1 MHKFLSLALIFSLF
15 AGSAV
20 AQSAAKPEKAAPVAA
35 AATPAASDELVA
47 MLPASELV
55 AVVDTG
61 RVFNDLLPKLAGLNF
76 GGVYEFAKDLSEFI
90 QKTGI
95 DPKRVQSAVLGV
107 NLEGT
112 QGNGVFLVKGL
123 DLTPAQIEAAMKE
136 LKAEFKTSE
145 YKSKTVYQV
154 ISKVSA
160 PSAGPLS
167 IKSDELALAPLG
179 GQRLAFGDMT
189 AVKKAIDIQA
199 GGDVPAVSKAMI
211 GALAETRQ
219 SALIRFA
226 MNVPENLRTQAADQ
240 GDLFKSIASIKLI
253 LGTLDTAADLSLSLD
268 AVMRTASQSD
278 AGELESSLKGLLVLV
293 KGIFGG
299 GSGDPKTN
307 FIGTLLD
314 QIKIGSKLS
323 DVSLSISIPRSVM
336 DQLSRKPAPAEK
348 K

>member
-1 MHKFLSLALIFSLF
+1 MHKFLSLALIVGSFT
-15 AGSAV
+15 GSAV
-20 AQSAAKPEKAAPVAA
+20 AQSAAKAEKAAPAA
-35 AATPAASDELVA
+35 AATSPVASNELVA
-47 MLPASELV
+47 MLPASDLV
-55 AVVDTG
+55 AVVDGG
-61 RVFNDLLPKLAGLNF
+61 RVFNDLLPKLAGLTF
-76 GGVYEFAKDLSEFI
+76 GGVDKFAKDLTDFT
-90 QKTGI
+90 QRTGI
-95 DPKRVQSAVLGV
+95 DPTKVQNAVLGV

-112 QGNGVFLVKGL
+112 QGNGVFLIRGL
-123 DLTPAQIEAAMKE
+123 DLTGTQVEAVMKE

-145 YKSKTVYQV
+145 YKGKTIYNV

-167 IKSDELALAPLG
+167 LKSDELALAALG
-179 GQRLAFGDMT
+179 DQRLAFGDLT
-189 AVKKAIDIQA
+189 AVKKVIDIQA
-199 GGDVPAVSKAMI
+199 GGDVPVVSKTMI

-226 MNVPENLRTQAADQ
+226 MNVPEKLRTEAADQ
-240 GDLFKSIASIKLI
+240 GDLFKSIASIKLV

-278 AGELESSLKGLLVLV
+278 AGELESSLKGLIVLV

-299 GSGDPKTN
+299 GSGDPKTD
-307 FIGTLLD
+307 FIGVLLD

-323 DVSLSISIPRSVM
+323 DVSLSISFPRSVM
-336 DQLSRKPAPAEK
+336 DQLSKKPAPVEK